1 MANLWIFKNFHTKK
15 FFKDYKEKLE
25 KVKNQAKNSKIQ
37 LDPNLPKISRRI
49 ERFKLEFCISF
60 LSSFSGMS
68 IFSLM
73 IPKGQK
79 FLKIHRLALSQH

>member
-37 LDPNLPKISRRI
+37 LDPNLSKILRRI
-49 ERFKLEFCISF
+49 EWLKLEIRISF
-60 LSSFSGMS
+60 LSLFSGLA

-73 IPKGQK
+73 IPKG
-79 FLKIHRLALSQH
+79 